1 MSSEFSQ
8 QVTNATSPAA
18 SMSPAVQRPASPSD
32 DGRSSNASRTPSS
45 QEPYYSNEDIATLH
59 AVVVAAQELLDSV
72 PEPKPLPAAALFK
85 AYDAVLPAYGIDPD
99 SDHHLSTFVFRVGGE
114 QGENSLLDKF
124 QSILNRMGIVLE
136 FGDNTTVSVQTSAS
150 VSPAA
155 SLASCQSNEALH
167 QETHQKDEPLNG
179 HLTTEVAA
187 SQLPSSPPFSP
198 QSSSQSPSPPRLH
211 NHQHDEQGLSETD
224 DEDGDYEEMRKAVV
238 SSAMNRWRSL
248 VANRRGQ
255 PAQRIPSFPSI
266 PEEASVDVRNFE
278 AQSHGEGSPVTAR
291 PTVTSIQMR
300 GESHSQNS
308 TKELIGAYAMPI
320 STQSFIHRPFAVLNN
335 AIRSTTS
342 LIQGNA
348 QQASHNE
355 DPSHHNDEFPPS
367 SREVPLSG
375 LEEAKEA
382 PPSSSHNVPEVHSP
396 TISARSNT
404 ANKNEDT
411 IVHHSAPQEGVG
423 YTPPQQVVAEDSP
436 STPGLQVD
444 LEKEHNRL
452 LKRASRAREIYL
464 ASKVFNH
471 WADRT
476 ARRLERDA
484 VARRHMIRF
493 RYFRSWSQ
501 APALREPATDHMRA
515 AVVIK
520 KWQRIATQER
530 NLQEIARTAARAYQ
544 VMKVQHVLDY
554 WSCHRLAHVG
564 RRMKALRNRSGV
576 VSKWVSQASHNE
588 SLQHAIRTQSG
599 VRLRVDAVHQ
609 WQNHRQKENRLLVTS
624 RRIGEIQHSFAYL
637 REWWDQAETRRKAI
651 GHRQQHMAEK
661 VDSAFN
667 QWNLRAR
674 AQAFQWRREYLQVG
688 RAFDRWLQCADQDGD
703 MGRRAEEYYEGQAKT
718 KVLRGFWRLQ
728 YASSQM
734 IRLESRARLYLGATT
749 VLRTFDR
756 TIKDRKNQDK
766 KSIKRY
772 LMARYTQVS
781 SARKKRNFFS
791 AIDRWRV
798 FVMEDRVQSD
808 KAQELL
814 ALKASHQVALTID
827 AWKEQVD
834 MHYRRMQSAELQ
846 HAQGWLE
853 VWKVHTSNL
862 DQQDT
867 EAWQLWAVA
876 KQRQCLK
883 SWSIASLQQSGQAH
897 TALEVQKKHERERR
911 NRVLQHWKQRDD
923 RIRLSTQGS
932 RPHPNSVP
940 AAWPRGGWRMVSG
953 RRSVVNRSDRGY
965 DYSSAPLETPT
976 RWTGQPFS
984 MSTIMPPGSMAPLR
998 EADENDE
1005 AFSGDDDDDGELPL
1019 SPSLRPASRGPAQFS
1034 SLPSTTPMAPV
1045 PSHLERGTQGQNNE
1059 SDRDFAAR
1067 GTTPRRSRMP
1077 KFESIQAVQGLS
1089 RQVEVP
1095 ESEGLRRSEL
1105 LQQPLAAKKSFRFK
1119 PLNGRTVAPR
1129 TSSPDPNSSI
1139 VGSKSVGAKP
1149 SDMQPAP
1156 LRPTAKFTP
1165 ATRSVRIQSPRTFS
1179 ATPHT
1184 RPLRAS
1190 RSDQMRG
1197 RAGTSGGTH
1206 PSSALDHSATT
1217 FLKICAQTVL
1227 LDSMKAVLP
1236 GNPRSR
1242 LQGLASGYWDS
1253 RHINTYITGS
1263 AFTILEGSHRILQTV
1278 YDEGEQTLEAIAVDE
1293 ATGKIATCTL
1303 TQVRVYKWALEA
1315 TFDIPFPNPDDT
1327 PCTLSWGSSEELLV
1341 ATHCLSLFDTKTEP
1355 RCLWQKE
1362 LSSIAKYATLSYDSR
1377 YIASTGH
1384 HDHLIKVWR
1393 RLNFGADE
1401 VRFDLTYLR
1410 HPNIITSVRW
1420 RRPFHVEQASDNV
1433 LYTIC
1438 LDKCIRVWTPTDTP
1452 DGKHWQLWGQVD
1464 VCAPSQENPE
1474 GVDMRFAL
1482 VLDGRDFTASVEQA
1496 VQARMSDD
1504 LNTDDPVALDHLV
1517 AIATKNPEICMA
1529 FDGKGIMSAW
1539 ALENVGSITAN
1550 SPTLFKVAQVTDI
1563 HFELVGKFL
1572 SAHDTPHTEIQ
1583 TYCDKD
1589 SGKVHF
1595 MLHAFDGRIGVFSG
1609 SVADLFDPTTND
1621 RRLSLR
1627 TIWSGHSTSIT
1638 KIVRNY
1644 SGRAVVSRTR
1654 DGESIV
1660 WKHLL
1665 LPQDNSGL
1673 ALTRASV
1680 VPEKGHIHRICVLRK
1695 GRFVVFLRHETILLW
1710 DCRARRASV
1719 LAQRGYQVVGK
1730 PLCLIILPRSDIKNY
1745 TVAHIA
1751 TITSEGH
1758 GIVWEV
1764 QLPRYFDDPKTTA
1777 GASIEELS
1785 HFELKDIK
1793 DLAYVLPVDPAGS
1806 QPVVSSFL
1814 DIFARDVAISYTHTG
1829 RVDFWT
1835 ARVDTNNR
1843 SVGWLSTCTTET
1855 GISQP
1860 ALVSGST
1867 LKKAALVNSSR
1878 SQLTIWDIGG
1888 ARLEY
1893 ENNFQEHQVIQ
1904 DLDWTST
1911 PDGQSILA
1919 VGFPYRVILLSQMRF
1934 DYLNKGPAWAQIRE
1948 ISIRELT
1955 PHPIGDSTWLGDG
1968 HLVIGAGNQMFVQD
1982 RHVGVSESMKTDLRL
1997 PLRKDGNL
2005 DLFQVVQ
2012 RFNGPLPVF
2021 HPQFL
2026 IQCILSGKA
2035 TLVRRILVAMYKTLK
2050 YYIEG
2055 ETLDDYLGMDM
2066 AEFYMSGQSHALAS
2080 EKSNGIYLNG
2090 NRANDVNDEDV
2101 FTEQTALSINE
2112 KLVKI
2117 NIPQLSGHEQIQ
2129 LADIIEC
2136 VSLVERHRR
2145 SMDENGA
2152 RFMLL
2157 FRQHALR
2164 KGRTNEMHLS
2174 WREINWAFHS
2184 NSQDILVDFV
2194 SRQNHGNMLWEHA
2207 RESGLF
2213 MWLTDPTALK
2223 AQFELVAR
2231 NEYTKNEVKNP
2242 VDCSLYYLALRK
2254 KTVLQG
2260 LWRMANWNKEQAAT
2274 QRLLA
2279 NNFEDPKWR
2288 SVALKN
2294 AYALLSRRRFEY
2306 AAAFFLLADHLH
2318 DAIQVCLNQLKDM
2331 QLAITISR
2339 VYEGDDGPVLRRL
2352 LQETVL
2358 PLAAQEGNRWLAA
2371 WAFWMLGRK
2380 DVAVR
2385 ALITP
2390 VYTLLETPCSPDI
2403 KSRLYLTDDPALVV
2417 LYSHLRHQTLQTL
2430 RGASK
2435 ITPKVEWEFVLHS
2448 AKLYDRMGC
2457 DLLGL
2462 DIVRN
2467 WEFQRSP
2474 GAVGLGGEVN
2484 PLKLLRR
2491 RSSLV
2496 VADLPSPTLHFEVHR
2511 ENKKTVKAPP
2521 TMFEE
2526 PDAGSLLD
2534 SFGF

>member
-1 MSSEFSQ
+1 
-8 QVTNATSPAA
+8 
-18 SMSPAVQRPASPSD
+18 
-32 DGRSSNASRTPSS
+32 
-45 QEPYYSNEDIATLH
+45 
-59 AVVVAAQELLDSV
+59 
-72 PEPKPLPAAALFK
+72 
-85 AYDAVLPAYGIDPD
+85 
-99 SDHHLSTFVFRVGGE
+99 
-114 QGENSLLDKF
+114 
-124 QSILNRMGIVLE
+124 
-136 FGDNTTVSVQTSAS
+136 
-150 VSPAA
+150 
-155 SLASCQSNEALH
+155 
-167 QETHQKDEPLNG
+167 
-179 HLTTEVAA
+179 
-187 SQLPSSPPFSP
+187 
-198 QSSSQSPSPPRLH
+198 
-211 NHQHDEQGLSETD
+211 
-224 DEDGDYEEMRKAVV
+224 
-238 SSAMNRWRSL
+238 
-248 VANRRGQ
+248 
-255 PAQRIPSFPSI
+255 
-266 PEEASVDVRNFE
+266 
-278 AQSHGEGSPVTAR
+278 
-291 PTVTSIQMR
+291 
-300 GESHSQNS
+300 
-308 TKELIGAYAMPI
+308 
-320 STQSFIHRPFAVLNN
+320 
-335 AIRSTTS
+335 
-342 LIQGNA
+342 
-348 QQASHNE
+348 
-355 DPSHHNDEFPPS
+355 
-367 SREVPLSG
+367 
-375 LEEAKEA
+375 
-382 PPSSSHNVPEVHSP
+382 
-396 TISARSNT
+396 
-404 ANKNEDT
+404 
-411 IVHHSAPQEGVG
+411 
-423 YTPPQQVVAEDSP
+423 
-436 STPGLQVD
+436 
-444 LEKEHNRL
+444 
-452 LKRASRAREIYL
+452 
-464 ASKVFNH
+464 
-471 WADRT
+471 
-476 ARRLERDA
+476 
-484 VARRHMIRF
+484 
-493 RYFRSWSQ
+493 
-501 APALREPATDHMRA
+501 
-515 AVVIK
+515 
-520 KWQRIATQER
+520 
-530 NLQEIARTAARAYQ
+530 
-544 VMKVQHVLDY
+544 
-554 WSCHRLAHVG
+554 
-564 RRMKALRNRSGV
+564 
-576 VSKWVSQASHNE
+576 
-588 SLQHAIRTQSG
+588 
-599 VRLRVDAVHQ
+599 
-609 WQNHRQKENRLLVTS
+609 
-624 RRIGEIQHSFAYL
+624 
-637 REWWDQAETRRKAI
+637 
-651 GHRQQHMAEK
+651 
-661 VDSAFN
+661 
-667 QWNLRAR
+667 
-674 AQAFQWRREYLQVG
+674 
-688 RAFDRWLQCADQDGD
+688 
-703 MGRRAEEYYEGQAKT
+703 
-718 KVLRGFWRLQ
+718 
-728 YASSQM
+728 
-734 IRLESRARLYLGATT
+734 
-749 VLRTFDR
+749 
-756 TIKDRKNQDK
+756 
-766 KSIKRY
+766 
-772 LMARYTQVS
+772 
-781 SARKKRNFFS
+781 
-791 AIDRWRV
+791 
-798 FVMEDRVQSD
+798 
-808 KAQELL
+808 
-814 ALKASHQVALTID
+814 
-827 AWKEQVD
+827 
-834 MHYRRMQSAELQ
+834 
-846 HAQGWLE
+846 
-853 VWKVHTSNL
+853 
-862 DQQDT
+862 
-867 EAWQLWAVA
+867 
-876 KQRQCLK
+876 
-883 SWSIASLQQSGQAH
+883 
-897 TALEVQKKHERERR
+897 
-911 NRVLQHWKQRDD
+911 
-923 RIRLSTQGS
+923 
-932 RPHPNSVP
+932 
-940 AAWPRGGWRMVSG
+940 
-953 RRSVVNRSDRGY
+953 
-965 DYSSAPLETPT
+965 
-976 RWTGQPFS
+976 
-984 MSTIMPPGSMAPLR
+984 
-998 EADENDE
+998 
-1005 AFSGDDDDDGELPL
+1005 
-1019 SPSLRPASRGPAQFS
+1019 
-1034 SLPSTTPMAPV
+1034 
-1045 PSHLERGTQGQNNE
+1045 
-1059 SDRDFAAR
+1059 
-1067 GTTPRRSRMP
+1067 
-1077 KFESIQAVQGLS
+1077 
-1089 RQVEVP
+1089 
-1095 ESEGLRRSEL
+1095 
-1105 LQQPLAAKKSFRFK
+1105 
-1119 PLNGRTVAPR
+1119 
-1129 TSSPDPNSSI
+1129 
-1139 VGSKSVGAKP
+1139 
-1149 SDMQPAP
+1149 
-1156 LRPTAKFTP
+1156 
-1165 ATRSVRIQSPRTFS
+1165 
-1179 ATPHT
+1179 
-1184 RPLRAS
+1184 
-1190 RSDQMRG
+1190 
-1197 RAGTSGGTH
+1197 
-1206 PSSALDHSATT
+1206 
-1217 FLKICAQTVL
+1217 
-1227 LDSMKAVLP
+1227 MKAVLP

-1253 RHINTYITGS
+1253 RHINVYITGS
-1263 AFTILEGSHRILQTV
+1263 AFTILEGCHGILQTV
-1278 YDEGEQTLEAIAVDE
+1278 YDEGEQTLEAIAFDE

-1303 TQVRVYKWALEA
+1303 TQVRVYKPLGSREDTLKWALQT
-1315 TFDIPFPNPDDT
+1315 TFDIPFPNPDET

-1341 ATHCLSLFDTKTEP
+1341 ATQCIYLFDTKTEP

-1362 LSSIAKYATLSYDSR
+1362 LPSIAKYAILSYDSR

-1393 RLNFGADE
+1393 RLNFGADQ

-1433 LYTIC
+1433 LYTVC

-1464 VCAPSQENPE
+1464 VSAPSQENPE

-1517 AIATKNPEICMA
+1517 AIATKNPEICIA

-1539 ALENVGSITAN
+1539 ALENVGSTTAS
-1550 SPTLFKVAQVTDI
+1550 SPTLFKVAQVTDV
-1563 HFELVGKFL
+1563 HFELLGKFL
-1572 SAHDTPHTEIQ
+1572 PVHETPHTEIQ
-1583 TYCDKD
+1583 TYCDKE

-1595 MLHAFDGRIGVFSG
+1595 MVHAFDGRIGVFSG

-1621 RRLSLR
+1621 RRLSLQ
-1627 TIWSGHSTSIT
+1627 TIWSGHSSSIT

-1644 SGRAVVSRTR
+1644 SGRAVVSRTQ

-1665 LPQDNSGL
+1665 APQDNSGL

-1680 VPEKGHIHRICVLRK
+1680 IPEKGHIHRICVLRK
-1695 GRFVVFLRHETILLW
+1695 GRFVVFLRHETISLW
-1710 DCRARRASV
+1710 DCRTRRAAL
-1719 LAQRGYQVVGK
+1719 LAQCDYKATGK
-1730 PLCLIILPRSDIKNY
+1730 PLCLIILPRSDVKNY

-1751 TITSEGH
+1751 TITSEGQ
-1758 GIVWEV
+1758 GIVWEI
-1764 QLPRYFDDPKTTA
+1764 QLPSYFDDPKTLVGA
-1777 GASIEELS
+1777 GLEELS
-1785 HFELKDIK
+1785 RFELKDIK
-1793 DLAYVLPVDPAGS
+1793 NLAYVLPVDPAGS
-1806 QPVVSSFL
+1806 QPVVSGFL

-1835 ARVDTNNR
+1835 ARVDPEQR

-1867 LKKAALVNSSR
+1867 LKKAALVNMSR

-1982 RHVGVSESMKTDLRL
+1982 RHVGVSESTKADLRL

-2035 TLVRRILVAMYKTLK
+2035 KLVRRILVNLYKTLK
-2050 YYIEG
+2050 YHIEG
-2055 ETLDDYLGMDM
+2055 ETLDDYLGMDIT
-2066 AEFYMSGQSHALAS
+2066 EFYVPGQSHTLAS
-2080 EKSNGIYLNG
+2080 DRSNGVYLNG
-2090 NRANDVNDEDV
+2090 NQTDDIDDEDV
-2101 FTEQTALSINE
+2101 FTEQTAVSINE
-2112 KLVKI
+2112 KLVKT
-2117 NIPQLSGHEQIQ
+2117 NIAQLSGHEQIQ
-2129 LADIIEC
+2129 LADIVEC

-2223 AQFELVAR
+2223 AQFELIAR

-2254 KTVLQG
+2254 KTILQG

-2274 QRLLA
+2274 HRLLA

-2288 SVALKN
+2288 SAALKN

-2318 DAIQVCLNQLKDM
+2318 DAVQVCLNQLKDM

-2352 LQETVL
+2352 LQDTVL

-2467 WEFQRSP
+2467 WEFQKSP
-2474 GAVGLGGEVN
+2474 GPSGLGGEVN

-2496 VADLPSPTLHFEVHR
+2496 VADLPSPTLRFESHR

-2521 TMFEE
+2521 TTFEE

>member
-1 MSSEFSQ
+1 MPPDFSNP
-8 QVTNATSPAA
+8 VSNATSPAA
-18 SMSPAVQRPASPSD
+18 SMSPAAHRAVSPSD
-32 DGRSSNASRTPSS
+32 DGRSSNASRAPS
-45 QEPYYSNEDIATLH
+45 QDPYYSNEATLH
-59 AVVVAAQELLDSV
+59 AVVVAAQELLDSA

-85 AYDAVLPAYGIDPD
+85 AYDAILPTYGIDPD

-114 QGENSLLDKF
+114 QGEGSLLDKF

-136 FGDNTTVSVQTSAS
+136 FGDNTTVSVRTSTS
-150 VSPAA
+150 QSPAA
-155 SLASCQSNEALH
+155 SSTSRQSNASI
-167 QETHQKDEPLNG
+167 QQKENQHDSQQNG
-179 HLTTEVAA
+179 HVTAEVEAPQPLL
-187 SQLPSSPPFSP
+187 SSSPLPSP
-198 QSSSQSPSPPRLH
+198 SPSPPLRSPY
-211 NHQHDEQGLSETD
+211 HQQDEHEQDFSETD
-224 DEDGDYEEMRKAVV
+224 EEDGQYEEMRKAVV

-248 VANRRGQ
+248 VTNRRAQ

-266 PEEASVDVRNFE
+266 PEEASADVRNFE
-278 AQSHGEGSPVTAR
+278 AYSHDGKPAATANG
-291 PTVTSIQMR
+291 TATSVQVNGI
-300 GESHSQNS
+300 EPHSQPS
-308 TKELIGAYAMPI
+308 VKEPTDIQSKPV
-320 STQSFIHRPFAVLNN
+320 STQSFMHQPLAVLSN
-335 AIRSTTS
+335 AIRSTAS
-342 LIQGNA
+342 LIRDHAPQVV
-348 QQASHNE
+348 H
-355 DPSHHNDEFPPS
+355 DEEHPLHDD
-367 SREVPLSG
+367 EVPQSPREG
-375 LEEAKEA
+375 SNRPDEIEEA
-382 PPSSSHNVPEVHSP
+382 PSDSMHDAQEVHSP
-396 TISARSNT
+396 TVVAQHST
-404 ANKNEDT
+404 ANHNEGT
-411 IVHHSAPQEGVG
+411 ITHHSAHQE
-423 YTPPQQVVAEDSP
+423 YQEDTPTQQAAAEDDLLTPEQQVES
-436 STPGLQVD
+436 
-444 LEKEHNRL
+444 EKEHNRL

-501 APALREPATDHMRA
+501 APALREPIIDDMRI
-515 AVVIK
+515 VVIVK
-520 KWQRIATQER
+520 KWQRAVIKDR
-530 NLQEIARTAARAYQ
+530 NLQEIARTTARAYELGKIQ
-544 VMKVQHVLDY
+544 RVLDC
-554 WSCHRLAHVG
+554 WHCHRLKHLGCQMTAS
-564 RRMKALRNRSGV
+564 RSRSGA
-576 VSKWVSQASHNE
+576 VSKWLSKASHDE
-588 SLQHAIRTQSG
+588 ALQQAIRIQSG
-599 VRLRVDAVHQ
+599 LRLRADAIHQ
-609 WQNHRQKENRLLVTS
+609 WQGHKQKEARLSVTS
-624 RRIGEIQHSFAYL
+624 RRIGEIQYSFTYL
-637 REWWDQAETRRKAI
+637 REWWDQAEIKRRAVDY
-651 GHRQQHMAEK
+651 RQQLMAK
-661 VDSAFN
+661 KANFTFD

-688 RAFDRWLQCADQDGD
+688 RAFDRWLQCAEHDRD
-703 MGRRAEEYYEGQAKT
+703 MVRRTEEYYEEQAKA
-718 KVLRGFWRLQ
+718 KVLRNLRRLH
-728 YASSQM
+728 YDSSQM
-734 IRLESRARLYLGATT
+734 VHLEARARLYLGATT
-749 VLRTFDR
+749 VLRVFDR
-756 TIKDRKNQDK
+756 TIRNRRDQDK
-766 KSIKRY
+766 QHIKRY

-781 SARKKRNFFS
+781 SARKKRNCFN
-791 AIDRWRV
+791 AIDKWKSLAA
-798 FVMEDRVQSD
+798 EDRVESD
-808 KAQELL
+808 MAQELL
-814 ALKASHQVALTID
+814 ARKVSHQLTLV
-827 AWKEQVD
+827 VD
-834 MHYRRMQSAELQ
+834 TWINQADMDQRHMQASQLHRAHE
-846 HAQGWLE
+846 WLE
-853 VWKVHTSNL
+853 TWTAYARDL
-862 DQQDT
+862 EQQDT
-867 EAWQLWAVA
+867 EAWQLWASD
-876 KQRQCLK
+876 KQRQSLK

-911 NRVLQHWKQRDD
+911 NRVLQYWKQRDD
-923 RIRLSTQGS
+923 RIRTIVPET
-932 RPHPNSVP
+932 RPYPNSLP
-940 AAWPRGGWRMVSG
+940 TAWPRGGWRMTSG
-953 RRSVVNRSDRGY
+953 RRSMASRNDRAY
-965 DYSSAPLETPT
+965 DYLSTPLETPT

-984 MSTIMPPGSMAPLR
+984 MSTMMPPGSMAPLR

-1005 AFSGDDDDDGELPL
+1005 VFSLAGDEDDVELPA
-1019 SPSLRPASRGPAQFS
+1019 SPSLRPASRGPSKFS

-1045 PSHLERGTQGQNNE
+1045 PSHLERG
-1059 SDRDFAAR
+1059 AR
-1067 GTTPRRSRMP
+1067 GPGNASDHGFVVRGTPRRSRMP
-1077 KFESIQAVQGLS
+1077 QFESSQSVPGLPKAGENS
-1089 RQVEVP
+1089 
-1095 ESEGLRRSEL
+1095 ESADLGQFQLS
-1105 LQQPLAAKKSFRFK
+1105 QQPLTSRRSFGYK
-1119 PLNGRTVAPR
+1119 PLNGRTIGPQP
-1129 TSSPDPNSSI
+1129 SSPEPNLPGVS
-1139 VGSKSVGAKP
+1139 SKSVGARP
-1149 SDMQPAP
+1149 FDMQSA
-1156 LRPTAKFTP
+1156 RPSQPAKFTP
-1165 ATRSVRIQSPRTFS
+1165 ARRS
-1179 ATPHT
+1179 
-1184 RPLRAS
+1184 
-1190 RSDQMRG
+1190 
-1197 RAGTSGGTH
+1197 
-1206 PSSALDHSATT
+1206 
-1217 FLKICAQTVL
+1217 
-1227 LDSMKAVLP
+1227 
-1236 GNPRSR
+1236 
-1242 LQGLASGYWDS
+1242 
-1253 RHINTYITGS
+1253 
-1263 AFTILEGSHRILQTV
+1263 TV
-1278 YDEGEQTLEAIAVDE
+1278 YDEGEQTLEAIAFDE

-1303 TQVRVYKWALEA
+1303 TQVRVYKPLGSREDTLKWALQT
-1315 TFDIPFPNPDDT
+1315 TFDIPFPNPDET

-1341 ATHCLSLFDTKTEP
+1341 ATQCLSLFDTKTEP

-1362 LSSIAKYATLSYDSR
+1362 LPSIAKYAILSYDSR

-1393 RLNFGADE
+1393 RLNFGADQ

-1433 LYTIC
+1433 LYTVC

-1464 VCAPSQENPE
+1464 VSAPSQENPE

-1517 AIATKNPEICMA
+1517 AIATKNPEICIA

-1539 ALENVGSITAN
+1539 ALENVGSTTAS

-1563 HFELVGKFL
+1563 HFELLGKFL
-1572 SAHDTPHTEIQ
+1572 PAHETPHTEIQ
-1583 TYCDKD
+1583 TYCDKE

-1595 MLHAFDGRIGVFSG
+1595 MVHAFDGRIGVFSG

-1621 RRLSLR
+1621 RRLSLQ
-1627 TIWSGHSTSIT
+1627 TIWSGHSSSIT

-1644 SGRAVVSRTR
+1644 SGRAVVSRTQ

-1665 LPQDNSGL
+1665 APQDNSGL

-1680 VPEKGHIHRICVLRK
+1680 IPERGHIHRICVLRK
-1695 GRFVVFLRHETILLW
+1695 GRFVVFLRHETISLW
-1710 DCRARRASV
+1710 DCRTRRAAL
-1719 LAQRGYQVVGK
+1719 LAQCDYKATGK
-1730 PLCLIILPRSDIKNY
+1730 PLCLIILPRSDVKNY

-1751 TITSEGH
+1751 TITSEGQ
-1758 GIVWEV
+1758 GIVWEI
-1764 QLPRYFDDPKTTA
+1764 QLPSYFDDPKTLVGA
-1777 GASIEELS
+1777 GLEELS
-1785 HFELKDIK
+1785 RFELKDIK
-1793 DLAYVLPVDPAGS
+1793 NLAYVLPVDPAGS
-1806 QPVVSSFL
+1806 QPVVSGFL

-1835 ARVDTNNR
+1835 ARVDPEQR

-1867 LKKAALVNSSR
+1867 LKKAALVNMSR

-1982 RHVGVSESMKTDLRL
+1982 RHVGVSESTKADLRL

-2035 TLVRRILVAMYKTLK
+2035 KLVRCILVNLYKTLK
-2050 YYIEG
+2050 YHIEG
-2055 ETLDDYLGMDM
+2055 ETLDDYLGMDIT
-2066 AEFYMSGQSHALAS
+2066 EFYVPGQSHTLAS
-2080 EKSNGIYLNG
+2080 DRSNGVYLNG
-2090 NRANDVNDEDV
+2090 NQTDDIDDEDV
-2101 FTEQTALSINE
+2101 FTEQTAVSINE
-2112 KLVKI
+2112 KLVKT
-2117 NIPQLSGHEQIQ
+2117 NIAQLSGHEQIQ
-2129 LADIIEC
+2129 LADIVEC

-2223 AQFELVAR
+2223 AQFELIAR

-2254 KTVLQG
+2254 KTILQG

-2288 SVALKN
+2288 SAALKN

-2318 DAIQVCLNQLKDM
+2318 DAVQVCLNQLKDM

-2352 LQETVL
+2352 LQDTVL

-2467 WEFQRSP
+2467 WEFQKSP
-2474 GAVGLGGEVN
+2474 GPSDLGGEVN

-2496 VADLPSPTLHFEVHR
+2496 VADLPSPTLRFESHR

-2521 TMFEE
+2521 TTFEE

>member
-1 MSSEFSQ
+1 MSSYFSQ
-8 QVTNATSPAA
+8 QVPNATSPAA

-85 AYDAVLPAYGIDPD
+85 AYDAVLPTYGIDPD
-99 SDHHLSTFVFRVGGE
+99 SDHHLSAFVFRVGGE

-136 FGDNTTVSVQTSAS
+136 FGDNTTVSVRTSAS

-167 QETHQKDEPLNG
+167 QKAHQKDEVLNG
-179 HLTTEVAA
+179 HLTAEVVT
-187 SQLPSSPPFSP
+187 SQLPSSP

-248 VANRRGQ
+248 VANRRAQ

-266 PEEASVDVRNFE
+266 PEEASADVRNFE
-278 AQSHGEGSPVTAR
+278 AQSHCEGSAVTAR
-291 PTVTSIQMR
+291 PTVTSIQMSD
-300 GESHSQNS
+300 ESHSQNPI
-308 TKELIGAYAMPI
+308 KELTGAYAMPI

-348 QQASHNE
+348 QQAPHE
-355 DPSHHNDEFPPS
+355 DPSHHNDEVPSS
-367 SREVPLSG
+367 SREGPLSG
-375 LEEAKEA
+375 LEETKEA
-382 PPSSSHNVPEVHSP
+382 LPNSSHNPPEVHSP

-404 ANKNEDT
+404 ANQNEDA
-411 IVHHSAPQEGVG
+411 IVHHSTPQEGLG
-423 YTPPQQVVAEDSP
+423 DTPPQQMVAEDSP

-444 LEKEHNRL
+444 FEKEHSRL

-520 KWQRIATQER
+520 KWQRTATQER
-530 NLQEIARTAARAYQ
+530 NLQEVARTAARAYQ
-544 VMKVQHVLDY
+544 AMKVQRALDC

-564 RRMKALRNRSGV
+564 RRMKALRSRSGV
-576 VSKWVSQASHNE
+576 VSKWVSRASHDE

-599 VRLRVDAVHQ
+599 VRLRMDAVHQ
-609 WQNHRQKENRLLVTS
+609 WQSHRQKENRLLATS

-651 GHRQQHMAEK
+651 GHRQQLMAEK
-661 VDSAFN
+661 VNSAFN
-667 QWNLRAR
+667 LWNLRAR

-756 TIKDRKNQDK
+756 TIRDRKSQDK
-766 KSIKRY
+766 QSIKRY

-791 AIDRWRV
+791 AIDRWKA

-808 KAQELL
+808 TAQELL
-814 ALKASHQVALTID
+814 GLKVSHQVALTID
-827 AWKEQVD
+827 TWKEQVD
-834 MHYRRMQSAELQ
+834 VHHQRKQSAELQ

-853 VWKVHTSNL
+853 VWKVHTGDL

-897 TALEVQKKHERERR
+897 TASEVQKKHERERR

-923 RIRLSTQGS
+923 RIRLSTRGS

-940 AAWPRGGWRMVSG
+940 AAWPRGGWRMISG
-953 RRSVVNRSDRGY
+953 RRSMVNRSDRSY
-965 DYSSAPLETPT
+965 DYSTAPLETPT

-1005 AFSGDDDDDGELPL
+1005 AFSGDDDEEELPL

-1034 SLPSTTPMAPV
+1034 SLSSTTPMAPV
-1045 PSHLERGTQGQNNE
+1045 PSHLERGTSGQNE
-1059 SDRDFAAR
+1059 SDGGFAAR

-1077 KFESIQAVQGLS
+1077 KFESIQAAQGLS

-1095 ESEGLRRSEL
+1095 ESEGLRRDKL
-1105 LQQPLAAKKSFRFK
+1105 LQQPLVAKKSFGFK
-1119 PLNGRTVAPR
+1119 PLNGRIVAPR

-1149 SDMQPAP
+1149 SDMQSAP
-1156 LRPTAKFTP
+1156 LRPTAKFTT
-1165 ATRSVRIQSPRTFS
+1165 ATRS
-1179 ATPHT
+1179 
-1184 RPLRAS
+1184 
-1190 RSDQMRG
+1190 
-1197 RAGTSGGTH
+1197 
-1206 PSSALDHSATT
+1206 
-1217 FLKICAQTVL
+1217 
-1227 LDSMKAVLP
+1227 
-1236 GNPRSR
+1236 
-1242 LQGLASGYWDS
+1242 
-1253 RHINTYITGS
+1253 TYITGS

-1303 TQVRVYKWALEA
+1303 TQVRVYKPFGSHEDTSKWALEA

-1474 GVDMRFAL
+1474 GVEMRFAL

-1504 LNTDDPVALDHLV
+1504 SNTDDPVALDHLV

-1539 ALENVGSITAN
+1539 ALENVGTITAN

-1572 SAHDTPHTEIQ
+1572 SAHDTPHTEIE
-1583 TYCDKD
+1583 TYCDKN

-1621 RRLSLR
+1621 RRLSLQ

-1665 LPQDNSGL
+1665 LQQDNSGL

-1710 DCRARRASV
+1710 DCRTRRASV
-1719 LAQRGYQVVGK
+1719 LAQCGYQVVGK
-1730 PLCLIILPRSDIKNY
+1730 PLCLIILPRSDVKNY

-1835 ARVDTNNR
+1835 ARVDTDNR

-2035 TLVRRILVAMYKTLK
+2035 TLVRRILVAMHKTLK

-2055 ETLDDYLGMDM
+2055 EALDDYLGMDM
-2066 AEFYMSGQSHALAS
+2066 VEFYMSGQSHALAS
-2080 EKSNGIYLNG
+2080 EKSSGIYLNG
-2090 NRANDVNDEDV
+2090 NRANDVDDEDV
-2101 FTEQTALSINE
+2101 FTEQTAVLINE

-2288 SVALKN
+2288 SAALKN

-2318 DAIQVCLNQLKDM
+2318 DAVQVCLNQLKDM

-2339 VYEGDDGPVLRRL
+2339 IYEGDDGPVLRRL

-2496 VADLPSPTLHFEVHR
+2496 VADLPSPALHLEAHR

-2521 TMFEE
+2521 TMLEE
-2526 PDAGSLLD
+2526 PDAASLLD

>member
-1 MSSEFSQ
+1 M
-8 QVTNATSPAA
+8 SPAA
-18 SMSPAVQRPASPSD
+18 QRAVSPSD
-32 DGRSSNASRTPSS
+32 DGRSSNASRAPSS
-45 QEPYYSNEDIATLH
+45 QDPYYTNE
-59 AVVVAAQELLDSV
+59 VVAAQELLDSA

-85 AYDAVLPAYGIDPD
+85 AYDAILPTYGIDPD
-99 SDHHLSTFVFRVGGE
+99 SDHHLSTFVFRVSGE
-114 QGENSLLDKF
+114 QGDSSLLDKF

-136 FGDNTTVSVQTSAS
+136 FGDNTTVSVRTSAS

-155 SLASCQSNEALH
+155 SSTSRQSNISLQHKEDQQDH
-167 QETHQKDEPLNG
+167 QQNG
-179 HLTTEVAA
+179 HVTAEMEA
-187 SQLPSSPPFSP
+187 SHPLSSSSPLP
-198 QSSSQSPSPPRLH
+198 SPSPSPRLSYR
-211 NHQHDEQGLSETD
+211 HQDEQEFSETD
-224 DEDGDYEEMRKAVV
+224 EEDGAYEEMRKSVV

-248 VANRRGQ
+248 VANRRAQ
-255 PAQRIPSFPSI
+255 SAQRIPSFPSI
-266 PEEASVDVRNFE
+266 PEEASADVRNFE
-278 AQSHGEGSPVTAR
+278 AYSSDERH
-291 PTVTSIQMR
+291 TVTPQGNATSAEADRI
-300 GESHSQNS
+300 ESHSPTS
-308 TKELIGAYAMPI
+308 MKEPTNIQTRSAA
-320 STQSFIHRPFAVLNN
+320 TQSFMHRPLAVLNN

-342 LIQGNA
+342 LIQGNVPQVMHDDEHSQHDDQVPQSPQEGPPNRA
-348 QQASHNE
+348 ETVEEASSDASHNTQ
-355 DPSHHNDEFPPS
+355 
-367 SREVPLSG
+367 
-375 LEEAKEA
+375 K
-382 PPSSSHNVPEVHSP
+382 VHSP
-396 TISARSNT
+396 TIVAQSGMVDRHEGT
-404 ANKNEDT
+404 V
-411 IVHHSAPQEGVG
+411 VHRSAPQEC
-423 YTPPQQVVAEDSP
+423 PEDALPQQGAAEDNLL
-436 STPGLQVD
+436 TPEQQGES
-444 LEKEHNRL
+444 EKEHSRL

-501 APALREPATDHMRA
+501 APALREPTVDHMRI
-515 AVVIK
+515 AVIVK
-520 KWQRIATQER
+520 KWQRVIEQDKSLEETTR
-530 NLQEIARTAARAYQ
+530 NTARIHELGRI
-544 VMKVQHVLDY
+544 KHILDC
-554 WSCHRLAHVG
+554 WSCHRLKHLGSQMTAS
-564 RRMKALRNRSGV
+564 RSRSGAM
-576 VSKWVSQASHNE
+576 SKWLSQASRDKA
-588 SLQHAIRTQSG
+588 LQHAIQTQSG
-599 VRLRVDAVHQ
+599 LRLRVDAIHQ
-609 WQNHRQKENRLLVTS
+609 WQDYTQREKRLSVTS
-624 RRIGEIQHSFAYL
+624 RRIGEIQHSFTYL
-637 REWWDQAETRRKAI
+637 REWWDQAEIKRRAAD
-651 GHRQQHMAEK
+651 HHQQTMVK
-661 VDSAFN
+661 NISFIFD

-688 RAFDRWLQCADQDGD
+688 RVFDRWLQHAEQDGD
-703 MGRRAEEYYEGQAKT
+703 MARRVEEYYEGQAKA
-718 KVLRGFWRLQ
+718 KVIGNVRRLR
-728 YASSQM
+728 YDSSQM
-734 IRLESRARLYLGATT
+734 TRLEDRARLYLGATA
-749 VLRTFDR
+749 VLRVFDR
-756 TIKDRKNQDK
+756 TIRNRKDQDK
-766 KSIKRY
+766 QHIKRY

-781 SARKKRNFFS
+781 SARKKRNCFS
-791 AIDRWRV
+791 AVDRWKALA
-798 FVMEDRVQSD
+798 MEDRVAGD
-808 KAQELL
+808 LARELL
-814 ALKASHQVALTID
+814 ARKASHQMALAID
-827 AWKEQVD
+827 SWMEQADINQRQVQAARLLHAQEWLEAWKAYAID
-834 MHYRRMQSAELQ
+834 
-846 HAQGWLE
+846 LE
-853 VWKVHTSNL
+853 
-862 DQQDT
+862 QQDT
-867 EAWQLWAVA
+867 EAWQLWAA
-876 KQRQCLK
+876 DQQRQCLK

-897 TALEVQKKHERERR
+897 TAFEVRKKHERERR
-911 NRVLQHWKQRDD
+911 NRALQHWKQRDD
-923 RIRLSTQGS
+923 RIRTTAPRTHLY
-932 RPHPNSVP
+932 PNSVP
-940 AAWPRGGWRMVSG
+940 TAWPRGGWRMTSG
-953 RRSVVNRSDRGY
+953 RRSITSRNDRGH
-965 DYSSAPLETPT
+965 DYSSTPLETPT

-984 MSTIMPPGSMAPLR
+984 MSTMMPPGSMAPLR
-998 EADENDE
+998 ETDEDDG
-1005 AFSGDDDDDGELPL
+1005 AFSLAGDDDDAELPA
-1019 SPSLRPASRGPAQFS
+1019 SPSLRPASRGPSQFS

-1045 PSHLERGTQGQNNE
+1045 PSHLDGGVRGQGNE
-1059 SDRDFAAR
+1059 SDHSFAVR
-1067 GTTPRRSRMP
+1067 ETLRRSRMP
-1077 KFESIQAVQGLS
+1077 RFEASQTVPKTSMAGKNLESAGPTGRSRLS
-1089 RQVEVP
+1089 
-1095 ESEGLRRSEL
+1095 
-1105 LQQPLAAKKSFRFK
+1105 QQPLAARRSFGFK
-1119 PLNGRTVAPR
+1119 PLNGRSIGPQF
-1129 TSSPDPNSSI
+1129 SSPEPQLPAM
-1139 VGSKSVGAKP
+1139 GSKSVGSKP
-1149 SDMQPAP
+1149 SNIQSAP
-1156 LRPTAKFTP
+1156 TLQTAKFTP
-1165 ATRSVRIQSPRTFS
+1165 ATRSYEGRLAGKPVLEAP
-1179 ATPHT
+1179 
-1184 RPLRAS
+1184 RAS
-1190 RSDQMRG
+1190 LG
-1197 RAGTSGGTH
+1197 
-1206 PSSALDHSATT
+1206 
-1217 FLKICAQTVL
+1217 L
-1227 LDSMKAVLP
+1227 LGLP
-1236 GNPRSR
+1236 KH
-1242 LQGLASGYWDS
+1242 QC
-1253 RHINTYITGS
+1253 S
-1263 AFTILEGSHRILQTV
+1263 AFTILEGCHGILQTV
-1278 YDEGEQTLEAIAVDE
+1278 YDEGEETLEAIAFDE

-1303 TQVRVYKWALEA
+1303 VQVRVYKPLGSREDTLKWALEA

-1341 ATHCLSLFDTKTEP
+1341 ATRHLSLFDTKTEP

-1362 LSSIAKYATLSYDSR
+1362 LPSIAKHAILSYDSR

-1410 HPNIITSVRW
+1410 HPSIITSVRW

-1438 LDKCIRVWTPTDTP
+1438 VDKCIHVWTPADTP
-1452 DGKHWQLWGQVD
+1452 DGKHWQLWGQID

-1504 LNTDDPVALDHLV
+1504 SNTDDPVALDHLV
-1517 AIATKNPEICMA
+1517 AVATKNPEICIA

-1539 ALENVGSITAN
+1539 ALENVSCTTAS
-1550 SPTLFKVAQVTDI
+1550 SPALFKVAQVTDI
-1563 HFELVGKFL
+1563 HFELLGKFL
-1572 SAHDTPHTEIQ
+1572 PTHDTPHTEIQ
-1583 TYCDKD
+1583 TYCDKK

-1621 RRLSLR
+1621 RRLSLQ

-1665 LPQDNSGL
+1665 APQDNSGL
-1673 ALTRASV
+1673 VLTRASV
-1680 VPEKGHIHRICVLRK
+1680 IPEKGHIHRIGVLRK
-1695 GRFVVFLRHETILLW
+1695 GRFVIFLRHETISLW
-1710 DCRARRASV
+1710 DCRTSQAAL
-1719 LAQRGYQVVGK
+1719 LAQCGHEVAGK
-1730 PLCLIILPRSDIKNY
+1730 PLCLIILPRSDVRNY

-1751 TITSEGH
+1751 TITSEGQ
-1758 GIVWEV
+1758 GIVWEIH
-1764 QLPRYFDDPKTTA
+1764 LPRYFDDPKTIA
-1777 GASIEELS
+1777 GAGLRELS
-1785 HFELKDIK
+1785 RFELKDIK
-1793 DLAYVLPVDPAGS
+1793 NLAYVLPVDPAGS
-1806 QPVVSSFL
+1806 QPVVSGFL

-1835 ARVDTNNR
+1835 ARVDPEQC

-1867 LKKAALVNSSR
+1867 LKKAALVNTSR

-1982 RHVGVSESMKTDLRL
+1982 RYVGVSESMKTDLRL

-2035 TLVRRILVAMYKTLK
+2035 TLVRRILMALYKTLK
-2050 YYIEG
+2050 YHIDG
-2055 ETLDDYLGMDM
+2055 ETLDDYLGMDIT
-2066 AEFYMSGQSHALAS
+2066 EFYVPGQSHTLAS

-2090 NRANDVNDEDV
+2090 NQTDDINDEDV
-2101 FTEQTALSINE
+2101 FTEQTAVSINE
-2112 KLVKI
+2112 KLIKT

-2184 NSQDILVDFV
+2184 NSQDILVDFI
-2194 SRQNHGNMLWEHA
+2194 SRQNHGNMRWEHA

-2223 AQFELVAR
+2223 AQFELIAR

-2254 KTVLQG
+2254 KTILQG

-2288 SVALKN
+2288 SAALKN

-2318 DAIQVCLNQLKDM
+2318 DAVQVCLNQLKDM

-2352 LQETVL
+2352 LQDTVL

-2467 WEFQRSP
+2467 WEFQKSP
-2474 GAVGLGGEVN
+2474 GAPGLGGEVN

-2496 VADLPSPTLHFEVHR
+2496 VADLPSPTLHFESHR
-2511 ENKKTVKAPP
+2511 ESKKTVNAPP
-2521 TMFEE
+2521 TTFEE

>member
-1 MSSEFSQ
+1 MSSDFSRQ
-8 QVTNATSPAA
+8 GSNATSPAA
-18 SMSPAVQRPASPSD
+18 SMSPAAQRAVSPSD
-32 DGRSSNASRTPSS
+32 DGRSSNASRAPS
-45 QEPYYSNEDIATLH
+45 QDPYYSNEEIAVLH
-59 AVVVAAQELLDSV
+59 AVVVAAQELLDSA

-85 AYDAVLPAYGIDPD
+85 AYDAVLPTYGIDPD

-114 QGENSLLDKF
+114 RGDGSLLNKF
-124 QSILNRMGIVLE
+124 QTILNRMGIVLE
-136 FGDNTTVSVQTSAS
+136 FGDNTDVSLRTSTS
-150 VSPAA
+150 TSPAV
-155 SLASCQSNEALH
+155 SSSSRQSHSVLR
-167 QETHQKDEPLNG
+167 QTTTSQKGQQNG
-179 HLTTEVAA
+179 HPTTGVRV
-187 SQLPSSPPFSP
+187 
-198 QSSSQSPSPPRLH
+198 SQSPSSPSPSPSVSPPEPQP
-211 NHQHDEQGLSETD
+211 HQQDELEYSETD
-224 DEDGDYEEMRKAVV
+224 EEDDGYEEVRKAVV

-248 VANRRGQ
+248 VASRRVQ
-255 PAQRIPSFPSI
+255 PAQRIPSFASI
-266 PEEASVDVRNFE
+266 PEEASADVRDFE
-278 AQSHGEGSPVTAR
+278 AQPHPFEDWPPVTGHQ
-291 PTVTSIQMR
+291 TVMSQVTSQQVN
-300 GESHSQNS
+300 GVESNTQNS
-308 TKELIGAYAMPI
+308 VKEPTNTHSRPI
-320 STQSFIHRPFAVLNN
+320 SSQSFMHRPLSVLSN

-342 LIQGNA
+342 LIQGNGP
-348 QQASHNE
+348 QTEHVDEPSQHDIDDPQTPVE
-355 DPSHHNDEFPPS
+355 DPPERAEEMEEVPSHHAHVQAISEI
-367 SREVPLSG
+367 
-375 LEEAKEA
+375 
-382 PPSSSHNVPEVHSP
+382 HSP
-396 TISARSNT
+396 TIAARSNT
-404 ANKNEDT
+404 VTNNEGT
-411 IVHHSAPQEGVG
+411 IVHHPAPQERSEI
-423 YTPPQQVVAEDSP
+423 TTSHQEPAAEGGP
-436 STPGLQVD
+436 STPDQQID
-444 LEKEHNRL
+444 SEREHSRL

-501 APALREPATDHMRA
+501 APALREPTTDHMRA
-515 AVVIK
+515 AVVVK
-520 KWQRIATQER
+520 KWQRVVAQEK
-530 NLQEIARTAARAYQ
+530 NLQAAARAAVRAYELNKIQ
-544 VMKVQHVLDY
+544 RVLDR
-554 WSCHRLAHVG
+554 WSCHRLEHLG
-564 RRMKALRNRSGV
+564 RQMTASRSRTGAV
-576 VSKWVSQASHNE
+576 LKWLSQAAHEGALS
-588 SLQHAIRTQSG
+588 QAIRTQASL
-599 VRLRVDAVHQ
+599 RLQVDAIHR
-609 WQNHRQKENRLLVTS
+609 WQDHTPRENQLCNTT
-624 RRIGEIQHSFAYL
+624 RRIRDIQYSFTYI
-637 REWWDQAETRRKAI
+637 REWWDQVEISRRAALY
-651 GHRQQHMAEK
+651 RQQAMIEK
-661 VDSAFN
+661 ANFAFD

-674 AQAFQWRREYLQVG
+674 AQAFQWRREYVQVE
-688 RAFDRWLQCADQDGD
+688 RAFDQWFQCAEQDAN
-703 MGRRAEEYYEGQAKT
+703 MNRRTEGYYEEQAMI
-718 KVLRGFWRLQ
+718 KVLGNFRRFQRDS
-728 YASSQM
+728 AHMS
-734 IRLESRARLYLGATT
+734 RLEDRAQLYLGATT
-749 VLRTFDR
+749 LLRVFDR
-756 TIKDRKNQDK
+756 TIKNRRDQDK
-766 KSIKRY
+766 QYVKRY

-781 SARKKRNFFS
+781 SARKKRNFFA
-791 AIDRWRV
+791 AIDRWRALAK
-798 FVMEDRVQSD
+798 EDR
-808 KAQELL
+808 AQDELVREL
-814 ALKASHQVALTID
+814 PAQKESQQVILVID
-827 AWKEQVD
+827 AWKHQAD
-834 MHYRRMQSAELQ
+834 SDQRRMQEGRLRHAEE
-846 HAQGWLE
+846 WLE
-853 VWKVHTSNL
+853 AWMAYTVDL
-862 DQQDT
+862 ERQDT
-867 EAWQLWAVA
+867 EAWQLWSAD
-876 KQRQCLK
+876 KQHQSLK
-883 SWSIASLQQSGQAH
+883 SWSIASLQQSGQGH
-897 TALEVQKKHERERR
+897 TAIEVRKKHERERR
-911 NRVLQHWKQRDD
+911 NRVLQYWRQRNDS
-923 RIRLSTQGS
+923 IRSIQLGS
-932 RPHPNSVP
+932 RPQPHSVS
-940 AAWPRGGWRMVSG
+940 AAWPRGSWK
-953 RRSVVNRSDRGY
+953 
-965 DYSSAPLETPT
+965 AITPLETPT

-984 MSTIMPPGSMAPLR
+984 MSTILPPGSMAPLR
-998 EADENDE
+998 EADENDA
-1005 AFSGDDDDDGELPL
+1005 AFSLAGDEDDVELPA
-1019 SPSLRPASRGPAQFS
+1019 SPSLRPASRGPGQFS
-1034 SLPSTTPMAPV
+1034 TLPSTTPMAPV
-1045 PSHLERGTQGQNNE
+1045 PSHLERDDQRPDGGLDQDLAGRTTQH
-1059 SDRDFAAR
+1059 
-1067 GTTPRRSRMP
+1067 RSRVAR
-1077 KFESIQAVQGLS
+1077 FEAPQ
-1089 RQVEVP
+1089 
-1095 ESEGLRRSEL
+1095 
-1105 LQQPLAAKKSFRFK
+1105 
-1119 PLNGRTVAPR
+1119 VAPEIPR
-1129 TSSPDPNSSI
+1129 LVGISESTFQWTSPW
-1139 VGSKSVGAKP
+1139 A
-1149 SDMQPAP
+1149 
-1156 LRPTAKFTP
+1156 
-1165 ATRSVRIQSPRTFS
+1165 
-1179 ATPHT
+1179 
-1184 RPLRAS
+1184 
-1190 RSDQMRG
+1190 
-1197 RAGTSGGTH
+1197 
-1206 PSSALDHSATT
+1206 SALFSGAE
-1217 FLKICAQTVL
+1217 FPSGEQQICCNKICAYPITETFL
-1227 LDSMKAVLP
+1227 GYTTNSATGSAKKRPITWTMKAVLP

-1253 RHINTYITGS
+1253 RHINVYITGS
-1263 AFTILEGSHRILQTV
+1263 AFAILEGSHGILQTV
-1278 YDEGEQTLEAIAVDE
+1278 YDEGEQPLEAIAFDE

-1303 TQVRVYKWALEA
+1303 AEVRVYKPFGSREDALKWALES
-1315 TFDIPFPNPDDT
+1315 TFDIPYPNLDDV
-1327 PCTLSWGSSEELLV
+1327 PCTLSWGSSEELLL
-1341 ATHCLSLFDTKTEP
+1341 ATQYLSLFNTKAEP
-1355 RCLWQKE
+1355 RCLWQKN
-1362 LSSIAKYATLSYDSR
+1362 LPSTAKYALLSYDSR

-1410 HPNIITSVRW
+1410 HPNIITSLRW

-1438 LDKCIRVWTPTDTP
+1438 LDKCIRIWTPTDTA

-1464 VCAPSQENPE
+1464 VCAPSQENPN
-1474 GVDMRFAL
+1474 GLDMRFAL

-1504 LNTDDPVALDHLV
+1504 SNTDDPVALDHLV
-1517 AIATKNPEICMA
+1517 AIATKNPEICIA
-1529 FDGKGIMSAW
+1529 LDGKGIMCAW
-1539 ALENVGSITAN
+1539 ALENVGSSTAN
-1550 SPTLFKVAQVTDI
+1550 TPTLFKVAQVKDV
-1563 HFELVGKFL
+1563 HFELLGNFL
-1572 SAHDTPHTEIQ
+1572 PVQDTPHTEIQ
-1583 TYCDKD
+1583 TYCDKE

-1595 MLHAFDGRIGVFSG
+1595 MLHAFDGRIGVFTG
-1609 SVADLFDPTTND
+1609 SVADLFDPMTND
-1621 RRLSLR
+1621 RRLALQ

-1638 KIVRNY
+1638 KIVRNF

-1660 WKHLL
+1660 WRHLL
-1665 LPQDNSGL
+1665 SPRDNSSL
-1673 ALTRASV
+1673 TLTRGSV
-1680 VPEKGHIHRICVLRK
+1680 IPEKGHIHRICVLRK
-1695 GRFVVFLRHETILLW
+1695 GRFVVFLRHETISLW
-1710 DCRARRASV
+1710 DCRTSRATALSQCDYRV
-1719 LAQRGYQVVGK
+1719 SGK
-1730 PLCLIILPRSDIKNY
+1730 PLCLIILPRSDVKNY

-1751 TITSEGH
+1751 TLTSEGH
-1758 GIVWEV
+1758 GVVWEV

-1777 GASIEELS
+1777 GANIEELCR
-1785 HFELKDIK
+1785 FELKDIEN
-1793 DLAYVLPVDPAGS
+1793 LAYVLPVDPAGS
-1806 QPVVSSFL
+1806 QPIVSGFL

-1835 ARVDTNNR
+1835 ARVDPEQR

-1855 GISQP
+1855 GVSEP

-1867 LKKAALVNSSR
+1867 LKKAALVNTSR

-1893 ENNFQEHQVIQ
+1893 ENNFHEHQVIQ

-1911 PDGQSILA
+1911 PDAQSILA
-1919 VGFPYRVILLSQMRF
+1919 VGFPYRIILLSQMRF

-1982 RHVGVSESMKTDLRL
+1982 RHVGISESMKTDLRL
-1997 PLRKDGNL
+1997 PLRKDGKL

-2026 IQCILSGKA
+2026 MQCILSGKA
-2035 TLVRRILVAMYKTLK
+2035 TLVRRVLVALHKTLK
-2050 YYIEG
+2050 YHIQG
-2055 ETLDDYLGMDM
+2055 ETLDDYLGMDLS
-2066 AEFYMSGQSHALAS
+2066 EFFMPEQSHTLAVD
-2080 EKSNGIYLNG
+2080 KSPGAYLNG
-2090 NRANDVNDEDV
+2090 DHPDEINDEEI
-2101 FTEQTALSINE
+2101 FTEQTAVLINE
-2112 KLVKI
+2112 KLLTIDIV
-2117 NIPQLSGHEQIQ
+2117 QLSGHEQIQ

-2136 VSLVERHRR
+2136 VALVERHRR

-2213 MWLTDPTALK
+2213 MWLTDPIALK
-2223 AQFELVAR
+2223 SQFELIAR

-2318 DAIQVCLNQLKDM
+2318 DAVQVCLNQLKDM

-2352 LQETVL
+2352 LQDTVL

-2403 KSRLYLTDDPALVV
+2403 KSRLFLTDDPALVV

-2467 WEFQRSP
+2467 WEFQKSP
-2474 GAVGLGGEVN
+2474 GAAGLGGEVN

-2496 VADLPSPTLHFEVHR
+2496 VADLPSPTLQFDSH
-2511 ENKKTVKAPP
+2511 KKTVKPPP
-2521 TMFEE
+2521 TTFEE